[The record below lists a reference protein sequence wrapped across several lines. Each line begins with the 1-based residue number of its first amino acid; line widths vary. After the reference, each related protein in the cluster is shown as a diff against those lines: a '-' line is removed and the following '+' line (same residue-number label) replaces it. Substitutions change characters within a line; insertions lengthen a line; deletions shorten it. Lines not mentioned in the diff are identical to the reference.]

1 MKLNIWST
9 VDTENLVDRMVE
21 PEIQDFILALDS
33 EVASVDFTLE
43 LIHQLIDSLEI
54 DGTVVVRSNKPVRLD
69 LVIRSTKPVRLDLV
83 DEPTKEDTKYD
94 NQPFPQDT
102 DCCSWCE

>member
-1 MKLNIWST
+1 MEIDIWST
-9 VDTENLVDRMVE
+9 VDTESLVDRMVE

-69 LVIRSTKPVRLDLV
+69 CVE
-83 DEPTKEDTKYD
+83 EPTKEDTKYD
-94 NQPFPQDT
+94 NQPFPRDT
-102 DCCSWCE
+102 DCCSWGE